1 MGVVEER
8 VLVGTILYMYHV
20 YKGERRGK
28 STSDIFFTAFRNFR
42 YITPA
47 VTRKCTN
54 KEGRNKSQNQEIS
67 DAKRRDSGVYANRC
81 QDRICG

>member
-28 STSDIFFTAFRNFR
+28 STSDIFF
-42 YITPA
+42 Y
-47 VTRKCTN
+47 
-54 KEGRNKSQNQEIS
+54 SIS
-67 DAKRRDSGVYANRC
+67 
-81 QDRICG
+81 

>member
-1 MGVVEER
+1 MFTRGRGEER
-8 VLVGTILYMYHV
+8 ALVIF
-20 YKGERRGK
+20 
-28 STSDIFFTAFRNFR
+28 FFTAFRNFR